1 MASNSNPHNLLTMMK
16 ITLFKLTTLTSAVL
30 LAACGGGSDT
40 GTTPQTPTPQVT
52 QSVALVSSVA
62 EPTYV
67 RGSGEQLAFD
77 YLNNERTHCGFGKVA
92 QSTQLDV
99 SGLNHASYRAANP
112 TSDPHLEVAGRT
124 GFSGVSPTDRARVA
138 GYVTTAT
145 EVLENG
151 HTASI
156 FRNLNF
162 TAAYDSNALP
172 RDAIR
177 SLLGAPYHAINGAFT
192 PTTDFGVGFHRNES
206 TVNGIQQVDAQVY
219 FQFGYGTTA
228 LGQLP
233 PDGTGVRTYPCQG
246 TSNIEPAFYAEYTGG
261 VSITPDRNTGLNPL
275 GHPIIVIG
283 EHGKTL
289 ELTSATITQLSSGA
303 NLPIYLLRTKAN
315 DPNAFLYRN
324 DWSGYVFPDQPFV
337 SGQQYRATVNGK
349 SGGVAFSK
357 TFVFGVGNPPLYW

>member
-1 MASNSNPHNLLTMMK
+1 MN
-16 ITLFKLTTLTSAVL
+16 TLFKLTTLASAVL

-40 GTTPQTPTPQVT
+40 GTTPQTPAPQVT
-52 QSVALVSSVA
+52 QSVALVTNVA

-77 YLNNERTHCGFGKVA
+77 YLNNERTNCGFGKVA

-99 SGLNHASYRAANP
+99 AAFNHASYMAANP
-112 TSDPHLEVAGRT
+112 TGAPHLEVAGRT
-124 GFSGVSPTDRARVA
+124 GYTGVWPTDRARGA

-151 HTASI
+151 YITSI

-162 TAAYDSNALP
+162 STAVDTNSLP
-172 RDAIR
+172 REAIR
-177 SLLGAPYHAINGAFT
+177 SLMGAPYHAINGAFT
-192 PTTDFGVGFHRNES
+192 PTTDIGVGIKRNES
-206 TVNGIQQVDAQVY
+206 TVNGIQQVDDQVY
-219 FQFGYGTTA
+219 FEFGYGNAA

-246 TSNIEPAFYAEYTGG
+246 TSNIAPAFYAEYTGG

-337 SGQQYRATVNGK
+337 TGQQYRATVNGK

-357 TFVFGVGNPPLYW
+357 TFVFGVGNPPPY